1 MTIFNTIM
9 LVIVAIIPVTM
20 LGYNL
25 SNWILILLGVIFL
38 FKSRPKSINKSFIIM
53 TLSLTIWSIVSIII
67 NGMKIDQIGSMSFY
81 VIIPIYY
88 LVFEAMSEN
97 IKNKDINI
105 TLIISAVVA
114 LGYIFYVGVYYG
126 ARVYGNLGYANSYA
140 LLMLIFININCT
152 YNTEKFS
159 KILNIIYIITIL
171 FTGSRTTLILLL
183 INIVYIEFRTRK
195 IVLSEAF
202 IASLIVFTL
211 IENIPI
217 VGITILPVIFYL
229 FWEFKGFKN
238 KKISWV
244 IMLLIIASFTI
255 VSKIN
260 TFQRIENISISNGS
274 FQERL
279 LTFEDVIR
287 NLNFVGHGINT
298 FEYKQ
303 FKIQS
308 GFYDIKYIHNS
319 ILHTSFEL
327 GIVGGIALIAIIV
340 YGLII
345 LLKKRKI
352 DELVVLLIVFIHSLL
367 DFDFAYSSIIILLL
381 FVVVCRNKDVEVKEN
396 TKVRYKI
403 ILCCMIILS
412 CTIIFNE
419 SILRT
424 SYLAIMYEKFNI
436 SQIVTKINLFND
448 WRIYQSRSDSFIKD
462 NNSNELEGKKLS
474 TAKDALI
481 NGLNANK
488 ENIMLKWNLAYVY
501 EKMNDSRAKGLR
513 LELVKDE
520 KYNFESYK
528 EAYKYSNEDTG
539 VYSKLNEIFKNAY
552 NGRSFRTKYLK
563 NQIKDSLE
571 ETLKM

>member
-1 MTIFNTIM
+1 MTIFNTII
-9 LVIVAIIPVTM
+9 LVIVAVIPVTM

-38 FKSRPKSINKSFIIM
+38 CKNRPKSINKSFIIM
-53 TLSLTIWSIVSIII
+53 TLSLVICSIVSIII

-88 LVFEAMSEN
+88 LVFKAMSEN

-140 LLMLIFININCT
+140 LLMLMFININCR

-159 KILNIIYIITIL
+159 EILNIIYIITIL

-183 INIVYIEFRTRK
+183 INIVYIEFRRREM
-195 IVLSEAF
+195 VLSETF

-229 FWEFKGFKN
+229 FLEFKGFKN

-327 GIVGGIALIAIIV
+327 GIVGGIALIVIIV
-340 YGLII
+340 YGSII

-352 DELVVLLIVFIHSLL
+352 DELAVLLIVFIHSLL

-381 FVVVCRNKDVEVKEN
+381 FVVICRNKNVEVKED

-412 CTIIFNE
+412 CIIIFNE

-436 SQIVTKINLFND
+436 SQIVTNINLFND

-462 NNSNELEGKKLS
+462 INGNELERKKLLI
-474 TAKDALI
+474 AKDALI

-513 LELVKDE
+513 LELVEDE

-528 EAYKYSNEDTG
+528 EAYKYSNEDKS
-539 VYSKLNEIFKNAY
+539 VYFKLNEIFKNAY
-552 NGRSFRTKYLK
+552 IGRSFRAKYIK